1 LDDDHGAA
9 ALIGGAIVY
18 TFVRRADAQTLEAM
32 IFAVEISQI
41 VKKASGL
48 DVILNTQAFG
58 PSNRVYWV
66 VRGIESLDDF
76 QKKQALLLADSDYM
90 SKVGEAVAGE
100 YFIPGS
106 FEDMLLQSVDM

>member
-1 LDDDHGAA
+1 M
-9 ALIGGAIVY
+9 Y
-18 TFVRRADAQTLEAM
+18 TFVRRADAQKLEAQ

-41 VKKASGL
+41 VKKVSGY

-76 QKKQALLLADSDYM
+76 QKKSALLLTDPDYLG
-90 SKVGEAVAGE
+90 KAGEAVAGE

>member
-48 DVILNTQAFG
+48 DVILNNPG
-58 PSNRVYWV
+58 LR
-66 VRGIESLDDF
+66 
-76 QKKQALLLADSDYM
+76 
-90 SKVGEAVAGE
+90 SK
-100 YFIPGS
+100 
-106 FEDMLLQSVDM
+106 